1 MNLVKWIFFCV
12 AVIVFCLIAKLFR
25 YLVCNSRP
33 VRRFRR
39 KKIGYL
45 DNSSFIRMKKMI
57 SSRCTEDTLSEFSNF
72 IVHRYHGSKIIY
84 PDDYNSKD
92 PDRADLKV
100 VYTNKEL
107 ADLKGIFLSVVVKA
121 KYISIIK
128 KEEFRRDLLAL
139 GVTGIEERPDYEL
152 RDGKLRMEKDL
163 NQDEA
168 KRKKVGNDGERK
180 IRESL
185 EPLKKKNYK
194 VINGLKLVN
203 KGKKIEIDHVVIS
216 NHGVFILET
225 KAFGIS
231 EEGKDQACRLEL
243 LEDGRWLLY
252 KKSKKNVNNNR
263 VTKKLH
269 TFACFFMRV

>member
-1 MNLVKWIFFCV
+1 
-12 AVIVFCLIAKLFR
+12 
-25 YLVCNSRP
+25 
-33 VRRFRR
+33 
-39 KKIGYL
+39 
-45 DNSSFIRMKKMI
+45 
-57 SSRCTEDTLSEFSNF
+57 
-72 IVHRYHGSKIIY
+72 
-84 PDDYNSKD
+84 
-92 PDRADLKV
+92 
-100 VYTNKEL
+100 
-107 ADLKGIFLSVVVKA
+107 
-121 KYISIIK
+121 
-128 KEEFRRDLLAL
+128 
-139 GVTGIEERPDYEL
+139 
-152 RDGKLRMEKDL
+152 MEKDL

-252 KKSKKNVNNNR
+252 KKSKKNSYWYNRELNSPSDQLLRQQKFFNDLFDDMIDSKMKIKYAMVLANSKIEVVEKTKPFFDMVKVDELEKYLGSRGFSMSEDRINFILMRIDNHRVN
-263 VTKKLH
+263 
-269 TFACFFMRV
+269 